1 MSYFEFS
8 DGVRVKLSL
17 NEQEFLDSFKTSI
30 KLNDVSQEYLK
41 SALVLVNKSVLYR
54 KKRNGELYYYKE
66 TRS

>member
-8 DGVRVKLSL
+8 DGVRVSLSK
-17 NEQEFLDSFKTSI
+17 EEKEFLGSFETSVRLTEVNQ
-30 KLNDVSQEYLK
+30 KHLK
-41 SALVLVNKSVLYR
+41 VCLMLVNKSVLYR

>member
-66 TRS
+66 TRT